1 MKETFLID
9 VSYSQLAVFSPDLQ
23 DPFNAWTQEEVD
35 AGYSWRAES
44 VSFGIDRDGHHLV
57 TVTID
62 SCFPELQSSATRT
75 IEVLFDSSKSGEVEI
90 ASIADSK
97 LLPLKPG
104 RYKLRFEF
112 LSSSPNSNIYLSFV
126 PLLAAVE

>member
-1 MKETFLID
+1 MKERFLID

-23 DPFNAWTQEEVD
+23 DPFNTWTQEQVE

-44 VSFGIDRDGHHLV
+44 VSFGTDDDGNHLV
-57 TVTID
+57 TVTVG
-62 SCFPELQSSATRT
+62 SHFPESQLSATRT

-112 LSSSPNSNIYLSFV
+112 LLASPNSNIYLSFV
-126 PLLAAVE
+126 PLLATVE